1 LIVASLTRQALVVSA
16 ARLLNQGLMV
26 ISPLI
31 LVRLLAVDDF
41 GLYRE
46 FLLYAAV
53 VGNLAV
59 FSLPN
64 SLLYF
69 VGREPAS
76 AWVFVDRIVVGVGV
90 TSLLAVSGFMALSAV
105 LPEPL
110 VEGRLLLC
118 AAYVLFFT
126 NVDFWEFLWFAQKR
140 PAAVFAYSSGRLAA
154 RLVVVVT
161 AAWITRD
168 IDTMLWSLLAMEGV
182 RLMVSLVAW
191 RKLTARPDKPR
202 PRAGVREMLEFCVPS
217 GLAVFVTTL
226 SSSLSGIVVDQTL
239 GTAALAQFV
248 IGGYVFMSIF
258 PLRNAISDVL
268 LPELAMRSEQE
279 NNGWIPVWKRSVVV
293 VALMLVP
300 LAIGLAWYSEEFIR
314 LVFSEKYLA
323 SEPVFRAYCVL
334 IALSCFDF
342 ALVYRAINRTRSML
356 LATIVTVAVNMIGLL
371 LLVPRLGMAGAGVAL
386 VVANIVALGF
396 AMRQVSGLIGVAVR
410 EFLPTPQL
418 ARVVASALLA
428 SAVFLPVGRNGL
440 AGPVEILVSCL
451 AYVAA
456 YVLAL
461 KLMRV
466 QELSWALDLVR
477 RRNVPWGRNAG

>member
-1 LIVASLTRQALVVSA
+1 MASLTRQALVISA

-46 FLLYAAV
+46 FLLYASV
-53 VGNLAV
+53 VGNLAA

-69 VGREPAS
+69 AGREPAS
-76 AWVFVDRIVVGVGV
+76 AWVFVDRIVIGVGV

-140 PAAVFAYSSGRLAA
+140 PAAVFAYTSGRLAA
-154 RLVVVVT
+154 RLIVVVT
-161 AAWITRD
+161 AAWLTRD
-168 IDTMLWSLLAMEGV
+168 IDKMLWSLLVMEAV
-182 RLMVSLVAW
+182 RLMVSVVAW
-191 RKLTARPDKPR
+191 RRLSSRPDKPV
-202 PRAGVREMLEFCVPS
+202 PRAGWRDMLEFCVPS

-268 LPELAMRSEQE
+268 LPELAARGEQE
-279 NNGWIPVWKRSVVV
+279 KNGWIPVWKRSVVV
-293 VALMLVP
+293 VALVLVP
-300 LAIGLAWYSEEFIR
+300 TAIGLAWYSEEFLRI
-314 LVFSEKYLA
+314 VFSEKYLA
-323 SEPVFRAYCVL
+323 AEPIFLAYCVL

-356 LATIVTVAVNMIGLL
+356 VATIVTVAVNMLGLL
-371 LLVPRLGMAGAGVAL
+371 LLVPRLGIAGAGVAL
-386 VVANIVALGF
+386 VLANIAALSF
-396 AMRQVSGLIGVAVR
+396 AMRQVSGLIGVPVR
-410 EFLPTPQL
+410 EFLPTGQL
-418 ARVVASALLA
+418 ARVVASAILA
-428 SAVFLPVGRNGL
+428 CAVFLPVGRNGP
-440 AGPVEILVSCL
+440 AGPLEIMVSCL
-451 AYVAA
+451 GFGAA
-456 YVLAL
+456 YVFAL

-466 QELSWALDLVR
+466 QELSWALGLLR
-477 RRNVPWGRNAG
+477 RGNGA

>member
-1 LIVASLTRQALVVSA
+1 MIVASLTRQALVVSA

-41 GLYRE
+41 GLSRE

-154 RLVVVVT
+154 RLVGHDRLPAVSSE
-161 AAWITRD
+161 AITPQVPIVCR
-168 IDTMLWSLLAMEGV
+168 S
-182 RLMVSLVAW
+182 
-191 RKLTARPDKPR
+191 R
-202 PRAGVREMLEFCVPS
+202 PR
-217 GLAVFVTTL
+217 
-226 SSSLSGIVVDQTL
+226 
-239 GTAALAQFV
+239 
-248 IGGYVFMSIF
+248 
-258 PLRNAISDVL
+258 
-268 LPELAMRSEQE
+268 
-279 NNGWIPVWKRSVVV
+279 
-293 VALMLVP
+293 
-300 LAIGLAWYSEEFIR
+300 
-314 LVFSEKYLA
+314 
-323 SEPVFRAYCVL
+323 
-334 IALSCFDF
+334 
-342 ALVYRAINRTRSML
+342 
-356 LATIVTVAVNMIGLL
+356 
-371 LLVPRLGMAGAGVAL
+371 
-386 VVANIVALGF
+386 
-396 AMRQVSGLIGVAVR
+396 VSGNHSRLTMTATRVK
-410 EFLPTPQL
+410 PTEYHRP
-418 ARVVASALLA
+418 
-428 SAVFLPVGRNGL
+428 
-440 AGPVEILVSCL
+440 
-451 AYVAA
+451 
-456 YVLAL
+456 
-461 KLMRV
+461 K
-466 QELSWALDLVR
+466 
-477 RRNVPWGRNAG
+477 